1 LGELPRKRHIVFR
14 QPDGSLYNEHV
25 MGSRGFSG
33 PESLLYHRRPP
44 TAIIS
49 SRLLQKCEWVRDD
62 DPTLR
67 MRHFATHSLPL
78 QKSVTL
84 DRSPLLFNADVAMSY
99 VQPTTT
105 DAFFYRNAQGDEL
118 VYVSEGTGVLETML
132 GDLSY
137 QAGDY
142 VIIPRGI
149 THRWKLGDKP
159 PRMLVIEST
168 GQIRPPSRYVNEVGQ
183 YVEHSPYCERD
194 IRRPTTLQSHNE
206 TGEFPVVVKQ
216 NDAFTEVI
224 LDHYPFDV
232 IGWDGNYYPW
242 ILSIHD
248 FEPIVGSLHQPP
260 PVHQTFQGDGFVVC
274 SFVPRLFDFHPEA
287 VPAPYNHSN
296 VNSDEVIYYANNE
309 FMSRKGISYGSL
321 TLHPGGLPH
330 GPHPGRVEAS
340 IGKKRTDELAV
351 MLDTFRP
358 LQVGQ
363 GVQAIEDPE
372 YAQSWFKHL
381 AK

>member
-1 LGELPRKRHIVFR
+1 
-14 QPDGSLYNEHV
+14 

-49 SRLLQKCEWVRDD
+49 SRLLQKCEWARDD
-62 DPTLR
+62 DATLR
-67 MRHFATHSLPL
+67 MRHFATHSLPQ

-105 DAFFYRNAQGDEL
+105 DTFFYRNAQGDEL
-118 VYVSEGTGVLETML
+118 VYVAEGTGVLETML

-159 PRMLVIEST
+159 PRMLVIESA
-168 GQIRPPSRYVNEVGQ
+168 GQIRPPARYVNEVGQ
-183 YVEHSPYCERD
+183 YLEHSPYCERD

-206 TGEFPVVVKQ
+206 TGKFPVVVKQ
-216 NDAFTEVI
+216 NDALTEVI
-224 LDHYPFDV
+224 LDHHPFDV

-274 SFVPRLFDFHPEA
+274 SFVPRLFDFHPDA

-330 GPHPGRVEAS
+330 GPHPGRVEES

-358 LQVGQ
+358 VQVGQ
-363 GVQAIEDPE
+363 GVKTIEDPE